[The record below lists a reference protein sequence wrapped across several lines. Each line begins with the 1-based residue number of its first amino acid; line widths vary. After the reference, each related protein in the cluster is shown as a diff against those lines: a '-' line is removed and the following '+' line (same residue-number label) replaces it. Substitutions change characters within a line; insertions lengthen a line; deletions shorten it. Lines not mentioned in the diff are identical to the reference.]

1 MYEVTYYSI
10 AKQAIASTDIAAIL
24 TASREFNAKNEI
36 TGCLLYYKNQ
46 FIQILEGD
54 KKVIS
59 DLLSKISKDHRHDD
73 IIILAEGDKGERTF
87 KDWTMAYHELSDD
100 DVRNISEALFINN
113 FLAFSALAS
122 KPTYTIKLFW
132 SKAQRLLTDNYTK

>member
-10 AKQAIASTDIAAIL
+10 AKQTITPGDIAAIL
-24 TASREFNAKNEI
+24 TASREFNSRNEI
-36 TGCLLYYKNQ
+36 TGCLLYYRNQ

-59 DLLSKISKDHRHDD
+59 GLLSRIEKDNRHDD
-73 IIILAEGDKGERTF
+73 IVVLAEGDKEERTF

-100 DVRNISEALFINN
+100 DVKDISDSLFINN
-113 FLAFSALAS
+113 FLAFSVLAS

-132 SKAQRLLTDNYTK
+132 SKAQRLLTNNYTT